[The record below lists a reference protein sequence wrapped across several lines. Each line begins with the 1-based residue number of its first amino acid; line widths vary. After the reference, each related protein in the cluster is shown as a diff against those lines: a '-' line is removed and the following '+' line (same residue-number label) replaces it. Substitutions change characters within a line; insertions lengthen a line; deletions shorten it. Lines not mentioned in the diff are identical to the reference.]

1 MPTLVRRASSIS
13 YERLFEHGRQQS
25 FKKLKKSSRLF
36 VKILKKAVASD
47 PTLRTAKAIA
57 ITLTFRDMAAFKQ
70 CKERKPRSGFA
81 QFMKN
86 LTQYIER
93 KGVRVLGYG
102 AVIETQA
109 RGVPHYHILLI
120 TNKYIRLPKP
130 DKWLWK
136 YGSSS
141 ISSLGSVNRLSVNYL
156 VKYLQKPTQKGWA
169 AFEGRVMN
177 GDTGH
182 WIPNDPLYGVKKFI
196 WVLRLSDWKEVF
208 RWLRLPNYIQRFAY
222 FFRELPKRISGA
234 GWFFDQSKVLLMTDA
249 RVLFHAGGSETYTE
263 GHFFVK
269 HQTLERAP
277 ATVITFI
284 SANFIGILCDVDNE
298 FLEKFRVM
306 DWHDRIEYG
315 LWFPLNA
322 SVETVLT
329 SNTGMGYADILKLPL
344 VMQV

>member
-1 MPTLVRRASSIS
+1 MPALVRRASSIS

-120 TNKYIRLPKP
+120 TSKYIRLPKP
-130 DKWLWK
+130 DRWLWK

-196 WVLRLSDWKEVF
+196 WVLRLTDWKEVF
-208 RWLRLPNYIQRFAY
+208 RWLRLPVYIRRFSY
-222 FFRELPKRISGA
+222 FFQELPKKVSGA

-284 SANFIGILCDVDNE
+284 SANFIGILEGVDRDFVEN
-298 FLEKFRVM
+298 FRAM
-306 DWHDRIEYG
+306 DWHQRCEYG
-315 LWFPLNA
+315 LWFPLDA

-329 SNTGMGYADILKLPL
+329 SDTGMGYTDILKLPL